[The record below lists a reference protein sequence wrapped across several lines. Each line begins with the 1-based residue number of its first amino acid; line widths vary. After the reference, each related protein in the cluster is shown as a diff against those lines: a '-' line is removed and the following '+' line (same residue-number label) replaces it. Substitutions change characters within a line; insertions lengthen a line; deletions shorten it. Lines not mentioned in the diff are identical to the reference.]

1 MDMNNPHAQETLS
14 AFYQLTH
21 SELLCSKIT
30 GRKFEE
36 KSHFG
41 NKTRIRS
48 EQTEQYSSDKRSKFS
63 YRDNL
68 SKICKGRS
76 FSKESKSFKI
86 HYEENSNFYYPYSN
100 NVQRVYPN
108 PKLS

>member
-1 MDMNNPHAQETLS
+1 MDVSPFYKTANNTGLIKKPLKKNHEA
-14 AFYQLTH
+14 
-21 SELLCSKIT
+21 IT